1 MNTKNVRQ
9 IETLKS
15 LRKTADMNQREFA
28 EYFEI
33 PLRTLEDWESGRRKM
48 PDYLLRLM
56 LYYVKDQ
63 YKTSEVSDNK
73 TKPVSIISDCDG
85 KRIVVINDL
94 RFKGKK
100 DINWNQVEK
109 YLKEYVGNYYEIAE
123 TSEKIYI
130 GKDFPDEFAHSKDT
144 YRLKGPNAKAKANS
158 SIAIEELIQI
168 AGNKSSSPDYNEKHK
183 DKAKYGWYRYDTR
196 FAVPV
201 YGNSSELERYNIYA
215 VRMLVRHAQ
224 DGKLYLYDMLRIK
237 KETSNPLEP

>member
-15 LRKTADMNQREFA
+15 LRKTASMNQREFA

-56 LYYVKDQ
+56 LYYVRIQ
-63 YKTSEVSDNK
+63 YRTSEISDN
-73 TKPVSIISDCDG
+73 TSKPVSIISDCDG

-130 GKDFPDEFAHSKDT
+130 RK
-144 YRLKGPNAKAKANS
+144 
-158 SIAIEELIQI
+158 
-168 AGNKSSSPDYNEKHK
+168 
-183 DKAKYGWYRYDTR
+183 R
-196 FAVPV
+196 F
-201 YGNSSELERYNIYA
+201 SR
-215 VRMLVRHAQ
+215 
-224 DGKLYLYDMLRIK
+224 
-237 KETSNPLEP
+237 